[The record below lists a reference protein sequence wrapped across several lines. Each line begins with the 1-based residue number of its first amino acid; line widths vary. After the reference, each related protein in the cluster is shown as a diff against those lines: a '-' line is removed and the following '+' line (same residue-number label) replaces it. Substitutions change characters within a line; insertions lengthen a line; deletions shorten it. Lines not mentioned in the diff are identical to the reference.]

1 MIAKQYNKRKDF
13 ISSLIKHGKRLSTT
27 VVYIPRLI
35 INYSFMNRVFPQI
48 IFIFDILNIH
58 IS

>member
-1 MIAKQYNKRKDF
+1 MIAEQYNKRTDF
-13 ISSLIKHGKRLSTT
+13 ISSLNKHGKRLDTI

-35 INYSFMNRVFPQI
+35 INYSFMDRVFSQI